1 MNDDRPLTGQI
12 RRNGPPPTL
21 SEYGDL
27 GGYASV
33 RTMLPHM
40 TPEDVQQEVTNSN
53 LRGRGGA
60 GFPTG
65 QKWSFVPMGADAPR
79 PKYLVVNAD
88 EMEPGSF
95 KDRLLLEG
103 HPHRL
108 IEGIIIAAYAIQA
121 ECAYVFVRWAYHPS
135 VIALR
140 RAIREAREAG
150 LLGHNLLGSGFSLTV
165 HVHTSAGRY
174 ICGEETALLNAL
186 EGHPVIPRAKPPYP
200 QVCGLWG
207 KPTIVQNVE
216 TLCNLPHILAHG
228 AEWFRNLGKGKDAG
242 TKLYAVSGRV
252 KQPGV
257 WELPIGTSMRE
268 ILENHAGG
276 MQEGYAFRAMQP
288 GGGSTGFLTEDHLD
302 LAMDFDSLSSVGSRL
317 GTGTAIVLDDRTCP
331 VGVVQNL
338 EHFFAQES
346 CGWCTPCRDGL
357 PWVERLLADIEN
369 GNGRPQDVDILER
382 HVTFLGPGKTYCAH
396 APGAMEPLKTALRHF
411 RSDFDRHIHD
421 QHCPWKSHGAE
432 A

>member
-12 RRNGPPPTL
+12 RRHGPPPTL
-21 SEYGDL
+21 SEYENL
-27 GGYASV
+27 GGYTSV

-135 VIALR
+135 VLALR

-216 TLCNLPHILAHG
+216 TLCNLPHILTHG

-331 VGVVQNL
+331 VGMVQNL

-382 HVTFLGPGKTYCAH
+382 HVTLLGPGKTYCAH

-421 QHCPWKSHGAE
+421 QRCPWKSHGAE